1 MTFDMHVKWR
11 RARMTTAKT
20 TEAHG
25 HQTPREE
32 HDTRSDRL
40 ELSERDEKADL
51 EDEPTE
57 QGVNLDPKRRID

>member
-1 MTFDMHVKWR
+1 
-11 RARMTTAKT
+11 MTTAKT
-20 TEAHG
+20 TEPHD

-40 ELSERDEKADL
+40 EL

-57 QGVNLDPKRRID
+57 QGVDLDPKRRID

>member
-1 MTFDMHVKWR
+1 
-11 RARMTTAKT
+11 MTTAKT
-20 TEAHG
+20 TESHG
-25 HQTPREE
+25 HQTPRED

>member
-1 MTFDMHVKWR
+1 
-11 RARMTTAKT
+11 MTTAKT
-20 TEAHG
+20 TEEHG

-40 ELSERDEKADL
+40 ELSERDEKVDL

-57 QGVNLDPKRRID
+57 QGVDLDSKRRID

>member
-1 MTFDMHVKWR
+1 
-11 RARMTTAKT
+11 MTTAKT
-20 TEAHG
+20 TESHG
-25 HQTPREE
+25 HQTPRED
-32 HDTRSDRL
+32 HDTRRDRL